1 MLLSDQ
7 IPMVDI
13 LLSLILINIDIIDND
28 SNDIMYM
35 EQLKKE
41 RNLVLDKD
49 E

>member
-13 LLSLILINIDIIDND
+13 LLSLISINIDAIDND

>member
-13 LLSLILINIDIIDND
+13 LLSLILINIDVIDND